1 MNSGFYTAL
10 GTPVDQSGNL
20 VSGSFKKHIEDQ
32 IAAGASGLLVMGSM
46 GIEPCIRESEY
57 SLIAKEGAR
66 SVNGRCPVFIGAMD
80 NSLSRVKDRINSL
93 AGAKI
98 DGIVVTTPYYFVSTQ
113 EELIEFFTEIA
124 RFSPFPVY
132 LYDLAVTTKVRINPE
147 TVEALM
153 KIENIKGIKT
163 GDIITAKRLLLS
175 PAKRDDFVIMFSGLD
190 IFDIAYKYGLEMN
203 LDGMFACTT
212 PITAKMYDSLKANN
226 YEAAAKYLD
235 QILGLRG
242 EFIKAGV
249 FRGFSYAM
257 NLLGYEG
264 IFAPDYAQK
273 GINSSDSKYEGIKEY
288 MKALKLI

>member
-10 GTPVDQSGNL
+10 GTPLDQSGNIVL
-20 VSGSFKKHIEDQ
+20 GSFRRHIDHQ
-32 IAAGASGLLVMGSM
+32 IEAGASGLLIMGSM

-57 SLIAKEGAR
+57 SVVAKEGAAF
-66 SVNGRCPVFIGAMD
+66 VKGRCPVFVGAMD
-80 NSLSRVKDRINSL
+80 NSVSRVKDRISSL
-93 AGAKI
+93 EGAKI

-113 EELIEFFTEIA
+113 EELIGFFTDIA
-124 RFSPFPVY
+124 NFSPFPIY

-153 KIENIKGIKT
+153 RINNIKGIKT
-163 GDIITAKRLLLS
+163 GDIVTANRLLHFS
-175 PAKRDDFVIMFSGLD
+175 EKRDDFAVMFSGLD
-190 IFDIAYKYGLEMN
+190 IFNIAYKCGLEMN
-203 LDGMFACTT
+203 LDGMFACTA
-212 PITAKMYDSLKANN
+212 PIAAKMYDSLKAGGF
-226 YEAAAKYLD
+226 EAAAKYLE
-235 QILGLRG
+235 QILRLRG
-242 EFIKAGV
+242 EFIKLGV

-273 GINSSDSKYEGIKEY
+273 GIDNSDGRYEGIKEC